1 MFKLEDSEGIMERI
15 ILHVDMDAF
24 FASVEQRDN
33 PNLKGKPVI
42 VGGTSK
48 RGVVAT
54 CSYEA
59 RKYGVHSAMPVYK
72 AKQMCPKGIFLKG
85 NHSKYK
91 AASIEVRNILYDIS
105 DRIEQVSID
114 EAYLDISE
122 HKIDY
127 VNQAKYLKWIVKQKT
142 GLTISVGV
150 SYNKFLAKL
159 ASDWDKPD
167 GLKIITKDMIPDILI
182 PLKIGKV
189 HGIGK
194 KSIQRLNNIGIIT
207 VGDLYKLS
215 KEHMIE
221 FFGRYGIEIFDRIR
235 GIDCREV
242 NGSFTKNKSIGKET
256 TLVEDTKNK
265 EQIKPYIKIFSEN
278 IAASLLKKGYYAKTI
293 SIKYKTASFQTH
305 TRSKTLKYA
314 VKSEEDIY
322 NEGIKILEE
331 INFKEKIRLIGL
343 TVSNVVTK
351 CNQQLNLFDIYNK
364 L

>member
-1 MFKLEDSEGIMERI
+1 MLKDSESIMERI

-33 PNLKGKPVI
+33 AYLRGKPVI

-72 AKQMCPKGIFLKG
+72 AKQLCPNGIFVKG
-85 NHSKYK
+85 NHGKYK
-91 AASIEVRNILYDIS
+91 KASMKVLDILYEITDK
-105 DRIEQVSID
+105 IEQVSID

-127 VNQAKYLKWIVKQKT
+127 LNQAKYLKWAVKEKT
-142 GLTISVGV
+142 GLTISVGL

-189 HGIGK
+189 YGIGK
-194 KSIQRLNNIGIIT
+194 KSIQRLNNIGILTI
-207 VGDLYKLS
+207 GDLYKLS
-215 KEHMIE
+215 KEHMVE
-221 FFGRYGIEIFDRIR
+221 LFGKYGIEIYDRIR
-235 GIDCREV
+235 GIDYREV
-242 NGSFTKNKSIGKET
+242 NGETSKNKSIGRET
-256 TLVEDTKNK
+256 TLIEDTKDK
-265 EQIKPYIKIFSEN
+265 EKIKPYLKKFSEN
-278 IAASLLKKGYYAKTI
+278 ISEGLIIKGYYAKTI
-293 SIKYKTASFQTH
+293 SIKYKTASFHSH
-305 TRSKTLKYA
+305 TRSKTLKYPIRS
-314 VKSEEDIY
+314 KEDIY

-331 INFKEKIRLIGL
+331 IDLNEKIRLIGL
-343 TVSNVVTK
+343 TVTNVVTK
-351 CNQQLNLFDIYNK
+351 YNQQLNLFDIYNK
-364 L
+364 Q

>member
-1 MFKLEDSEGIMERI
+1 MERI

-24 FASVEQRDN
+24 FASVEQRDD
-33 PNLKGKPVI
+33 PNLRGKPVI

-72 AKQMCPKGIFLKG
+72 AKQLCPNGIFLRG

-91 AASIEVRNILYDIS
+91 AASIEVLNILYSIS
-105 DRIEQVSID
+105 NRIEQVSID

-127 VNQAKYLKWIVKQKT
+127 INQAKYLKWSVKQKT

-159 ASDWDKPD
+159 ASDWNKPD
-167 GLKIITKDMIPDILI
+167 GLKIITEDMIPEILI

-194 KSIQRLNNIGIIT
+194 KSIQKLNNIGIIT
-207 VGDLYKLS
+207 IGDLYKLS
-215 KEHMIE
+215 QEHMID
-221 FFGRYGIEIFDRIR
+221 FFGKYGVEIYDRIR
-235 GIDCREV
+235 GIDLREV
-242 NGSFTKNKSIGKET
+242 NESAAKNKSIGRET
-256 TLVEDTKNK
+256 TLKEDTKDK
-265 EQIKPYIKIFSEN
+265 EKIKPYLKDFSEN
-278 IAASLLKKGYYAKTI
+278 ISQSLLKKGYYAKTI
-293 SIKYKTASFQTH
+293 SIKYKTSSFQTH
-305 TRSKTLKYA
+305 TRSKTLNYVVRSKD
-314 VKSEEDIY
+314 DIY
-322 NEGIKILEE
+322 NEGLKILEE
-331 INFKEKIRLIGL
+331 IQLNEKIRLIGL
-343 TVSNVVTK
+343 TVSNVVTTYNK
-351 CNQQLNLFDIYNK
+351 QLNLFDVYN
-364 L
+364 